1 MNAVLKSKNV
11 GILRKVQNNSQKSVG
26 ERIME
31 NIPDDRYKGLAKIL
45 EPHEVPKRNRQ

>member
-1 MNAVLKSKNV
+1 MNAVLKNKSVGFLKKNQTDN
-11 GILRKVQNNSQKSVG
+11 KKSVG

-45 EPHEVPKRNRQ
+45 EPHEIPKRNRQ